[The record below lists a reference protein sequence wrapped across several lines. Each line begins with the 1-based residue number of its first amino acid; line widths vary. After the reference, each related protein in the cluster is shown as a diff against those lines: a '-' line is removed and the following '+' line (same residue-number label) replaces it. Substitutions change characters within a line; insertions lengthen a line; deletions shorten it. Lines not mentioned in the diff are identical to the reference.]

1 METENTNIEEDV
13 QKTLHSL
20 DNIQKA
26 SPKPFLYTR
35 IMARMERSKASTSN
49 AFELKPAYRRIT
61 IAAFV
66 ILVAINIF
74 TATFYLG
81 YTSETASESS
91 QEEIYFDQYYPT
103 LTTIDN
109 IEQNLTE

>member
-1 METENTNIEEDV
+1 MKSETKHIEEEV
-13 QKTLHSL
+13 QKTLQSL
-20 DNIQKA
+20 DNVQKA

-35 IMARMERSKASTSN
+35 IMARMEKYKASTSN
-49 AFELKPAYRRIT
+49 VFELKPGYRRIT
-61 IAAFV
+61 IAAFI
-66 ILVAINIF
+66 ILIAINIF

-81 YTSETASESS
+81 YTSETTLENS